1 MGRTT
6 RSVVHELRKS
16 AEFDL
21 PKVVKRFIACTAS
34 RSKCQVLFKFLS
46 SWGFVVFDFF
56 VGLGRSGA
64 LRARGRMI
72 RAKPRARP
80 TTAAWRSR
88 LLSFPS
94 AVALP
99 LATDD
104 PPVAPTSASR
114 RWEPLRIASPGLLVE
129 PAVRSLHR
137 TARIREPIPISP
149 SGLTH
154 TTTLPFAGA

>member
-46 SWGFVVFDFF
+46 SWGFVVFYFF

-64 LRARGRMI
+64 LRARG
-72 RAKPRARP
+72 
-80 TTAAWRSR
+80 
-88 LLSFPS
+88 
-94 AVALP
+94 
-99 LATDD
+99 ATDQGEAEGK
-104 PPVAPTSASR
+104 APDRRLAIPAAFISICRRAASR
-114 RWEPLRIASPGLLVE
+114 HG
-129 PAVRSLHR
+129 
-137 TARIREPIPISP
+137 
-149 SGLTH
+149 
-154 TTTLPFAGA
+154 